1 MPGVRQRW
9 CCLDLFSRPQ
19 NLYLPAYL
27 YIYII
32 FGPVPFPFP
41 LFLFPVIQAASDCL
55 AQSAKLAKKLDDP
68 FKSVFDALAYA
79 NDVVNGKLDVSKKEN
94 EFIYHD
100 KVPDLDA
107 LQEIKV
113 EVET

>member
-1 MPGVRQRW
+1 M
-9 CCLDLFSRPQ
+9 
-19 NLYLPAYL
+19 
-27 YIYII
+27 
-32 FGPVPFPFP
+32 
-41 LFLFPVIQAASDCL
+41 
-55 AQSAKLAKKLDDP
+55 DDP
-68 FKSVFDALAYA
+68 FKPVFDALAYA

-113 EVET
+113 GVKTGIFVAYANVLDTQKPTLTY